1 MNKCLRL
8 TWVTR
13 VTWVDMGVRGD
24 LVLISKT
31 MHRRERS
38 GKCVEE
44 IFHSMLWAIIALEDL
59 SPFAAKNQQ
68 IHILNQRNGVWCA
81 GTIYCACISFRKERK
96 WDPE

>member
-1 MNKCLRL
+1 MCRGNLS
-8 TWVTR
+8 WVTR

-44 IFHSMLWAIIALEDL
+44 IFHSMLWTIIALEDL
-59 SPFAAKNQQ
+59 SPFTAKKKQ
-68 IHILNQRNGVWCA
+68 IHILFGVQELYIVHSSVLEKIENG
-81 GTIYCACISFRKERK
+81 IRSEQK
-96 WDPE
+96 

>member
-1 MNKCLRL
+1 M
-8 TWVTR
+8 
-13 VTWVDMGVRGD
+13 TWVDMGVRGDRGD

-44 IFHSMLWAIIALEDL
+44 IFHSMLWTIIALEDL

-68 IHILNQRNGVWCA
+68 IHILNQRNDVWWA
-81 GTIYCACISFRKERK
+81 GTIYCAFISFRKERK

>member
-38 GKCVEE
+38 GKCVDE
-44 IFHSMLWAIIALEDL
+44 ICHSMLWAIIALEDL

-68 IHILNQRNGVWCA
+68 IHILFGVQERYILHLSVLEKNENG
-81 GTIYCACISFRKERK
+81 IRSEQK
-96 WDPE
+96 

>member
-1 MNKCLRL
+1 MNKYLRL

-68 IHILNQRNGVWCA
+68 IHIMYIVWWA
-81 GTIYCACISFRKERK
+81 GTIYCAFISFRKERK

>member
-1 MNKCLRL
+1 MCLLNKCLLL
-8 TWVTR
+8 TRVTR
-13 VTWVDMGVRGD
+13 VTRVDMGVRGD

-44 IFHSMLWAIIALEDL
+44 IFHSMLWTIIALEDL
-59 SPFAAKNQQ
+59 SP
-68 IHILNQRNGVWCA
+68 LLQRTNKLLYCLVCRNCA
-81 GTIYCACISFRKERK
+81 FISFRKERK